1 MTPETF
7 ATAFT
12 EGACMFSGRKKWS
25 KRPGLVQVY
34 VTSGLLQAQII
45 KGKLETNDIPVLL
58 EYESLGPV
66 MGLTVDGLGQVRVL
80 VPEEKA
86 ETARALLEE
95 SELDDMEAIEG
106 EDDDSLDKA

>member
-1 MTPETF
+1 
-7 ATAFT
+7 
-12 EGACMFSGRKKWS
+12 MFSGRKKWS
-25 KRPGLVQVY
+25 KQPGLVEVC

-58 EYESLGPV
+58 EYESLGLV

-95 SELDDMEAIEG
+95 SDLEDTETIEG
-106 EDDDSLDKA
+106 EDDNSLDEE

>member
-1 MTPETF
+1 
-7 ATAFT
+7 
-12 EGACMFSGRKKWS
+12 MFSGRKKWS
-25 KRPGLVQVY
+25 KQPGLVQVY

-95 SELDDMEAIEG
+95 SELDDTEAIEG
-106 EDDDSLDKA
+106 EDNNSPGEA

>member
-1 MTPETF
+1 
-7 ATAFT
+7 
-12 EGACMFSGRKKWS
+12 
-25 KRPGLVQVY
+25 
-34 VTSGLLQAQII
+34 LQAQII

-106 EDDDSLDKA
+106 EDDDTLDEA